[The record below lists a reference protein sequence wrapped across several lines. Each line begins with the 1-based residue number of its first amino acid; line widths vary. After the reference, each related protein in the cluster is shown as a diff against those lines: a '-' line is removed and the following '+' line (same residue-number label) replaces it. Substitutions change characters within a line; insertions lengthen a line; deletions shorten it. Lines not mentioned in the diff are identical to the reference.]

1 MKKQTELK
9 KQRKLFQKCVFTFG
23 REVGS
28 IAQAALQ
35 FLILSFGGGILSADE
50 IEDDKKKA
58 QVTHYVMDRPLSD
71 SFLNGNQNKEFVQ
84 PQYIIDSINNLF
96 MLPTSQY
103 RPGIPPPAHLSPFID
118 NEAEGYVPM
127 RHKEIQHLKGEEVVE
142 SEDEEEHAPVT
153 EKPQNKRTTRQSK
166 V

>member
-1 MKKQTELK
+1 M
-9 KQRKLFQKCVFTFG
+9 
-23 REVGS
+23 
-28 IAQAALQ
+28 
-35 FLILSFGGGILSADE
+35 ILSFGGGILSADE
-50 IEDDKKKA
+50 IEDNKKKA

-71 SFLNGNQNKEFVQ
+71 AFLNGNQNKEFVQ

-103 RPGIPPPAHLSPFID
+103 KPGIPPPAHLSPFID

-142 SEDEEEHAPVT
+142 SDNEEEVALIP
-153 EKPQNKRTTRQSK
+153 EKPTTKRTTRQAKKEVSEK
-166 V
+166 IKGDADSSSEEDDSDDEPVAKTAKER